1 MLFKKL
7 PEEYNTETKRYEV
20 SRCGKVRRIIKSSG
34 KARLTSQYAP
44 CGYMRTKLGNKNH
57 QVHNL
62 VAITFVSKPE
72 DYDATFTVDHID
84 NNKLNNHAT
93 NLRWVSKSKQTLNRR
108 TRARVSNDSMPVIAT
123 SIDGSVVYRLESMMD
138 AKQIGADFRL
148 VSKCINGKRKKH
160 AGYTWAP
167 PPIEPDFSGETWKE
181 LSSTQQCIIL
191 ASNHGRIGY
200 KYKCGYIKKV
210 SSLNK
215 NTARS
220 TEEINTYPRVAI
232 NGKNIVLH
240 QLIWKTFAGPI
251 PNGMIVNHIDHNKQ
265 NAALSNLEL
274 ITQSENI
281 SAAHDA
287 GRYENTKAAR
297 IPIEIDGIPYTSLTE
312 ASCKLDISKSLVSQ
326 RIHSINFSKYVKL

>member
-34 KARLTSQYAP
+34 KTRLTSQYAP
-44 CGYMRTKLGNKNH
+44 CGYMRTKVGNKNH

-108 TRARVSNDSMPVIAT
+108 TRTRISNDSMPVIAT

-138 AKQIGADFRL
+138 AKKIGADFRL

-167 PPIEPDFSGETWKE
+167 PPIEPDFSGEAWKE

-200 KYKCGYIKKV
+200 KYNCGYIKKV
-210 SSLNK
+210 SSLDK
-215 NTARS
+215 NTARF

-232 NGKNIVLH
+232 NGKNIILH
-240 QLIWKTFAGPI
+240 RLIWTTFVGPI

-274 ITQSENI
+274 ITQSQNI
-281 SAAHDA
+281 LAAYDA
-287 GRYENTKAAR
+287 GRFDGTKTAR
-297 IPIEIDGIPYTSLTE
+297 VPIEIGGVPYTSLEE
-312 ASCKLDISKSLVSQ
+312 ASQKLG
-326 RIHSINFSKYVKL
+326 IHRNSIFHRVNNPKFPNYVKA